1 MYLRLIALFC
11 IELVV
16 FLPVA
21 FSVDFPVGSSRP
33 GEDDNSTTQTSAVKH
48 FLNVTIPR
56 YHNERDLTISGT
68 TKPLSY
74 VEVYID
80 EKRAR
85 AMYAPEDGAF
95 TIYAVSIPGEE
106 VEIEIKSTADNVE
119 LSRKFN
125 ITLDFSPPDLKIS
138 EIPEFTS
145 QQTLVINGTINEYAA
160 VEFSVTSQKDIVKP
174 AKVKGLSIGEVGTNT
189 IEINWDKNSEE
200 DVVEYVVYRD
210 DIRLTTTQDS
220 EFIDSALD
228 SGRSYSYQVAALDD
242 SCNEGEKSEPLTV
255 STEEGGSV
263 YNITPEEIKLSCNQ
277 YSYFQTRNVNGR
289 FTEGLVLGEGVN
301 NVKITATDRAGNSVV
316 VEKTVVFD
324 MSPPEILETNLDKI
338 SPSYIREVTL
348 KGRVS
353 EPATIYVYLG
363 DDDSPSYTDVTDDN
377 NEFSTEIRLRRDVKH
392 GFKREDERRTS
403 RVETGDAWDN
413 EIRIVAVD
421 KVGLSTEVRG
431 DVIYA
436 LCGYGSWW
444 HVDIKEPTP
453 EMLTP
458 RLLIEGFGEIGIAFN
473 ISWQGGFEEA
483 TITDVEVRVQEL
495 SLEKRGEYDLGWA
508 QRPMVHRS
516 NDRKRGYIQLKIN
529 PQDYFTKNMTLLEK
543 ENNLS
548 DHRKGGCIVPSF
560 GCVKIPLQLVIDF
573 EEELP
578 EQYEADYLD
587 RTRESVRVNHYTQ
600 KQCWDIEIP
609 IDRRIPSD
617 KLPEDFLRAAVDLLD
632 STIEN
637 IKMILDPLRTV
648 EKVLFYSCMGAWVI
662 DFFMIFNEKWTC
674 GFSGGIIGKL
684 LTKGSFD
691 VDIARTGK
699 CEIAYDDE
707 EEQEACQACS
717 DAIKQRKDFEETFL
731 QQTCDRIF
739 CPSAPTFQKY
749 VRDAQ
754 KDKTP
759 FKVISVGEG
768 KALKIDTRSDC
779 AREVKTVYEAGT
791 KYDMKNLFISS
802 SEEEGETDC
811 SELHSSD
818 PDCCVNEYK
827 RKWGSS
833 CLIMDEFK
841 ESVCLAAQEQNK
853 LADMEENVG
862 VGCNRIWNAIAG
874 FCDPDGMPV
883 PDLVNTNLYYRT
895 TKSPYDYEVILND
908 GRTIKGRITH
918 RDDNGFIV
926 TQDNGEEIFVLNK
939 DVKEQKV
946 VEDKKQKSTGKV
958 VGVESITGKAE
969 VVEILEGDKAIR
981 EARRK
986 AFMSVDNTRGDDK
999 CLGGHRFGPHD
1010 DTQIY
1015 YRILAPTAEDKEYH
1029 IHRGYITRRV
1039 GLATLSVENQ
1049 GIIGYSFPDK
1059 DRLGDSIVNE
1069 ELIFRPVSNDLA
1081 GLFQDP
1087 KLDNLENNLNF
1098 NSFKDDLVKCADK
1111 PRTAEKKAED
1121 IYKEILSKIGVSG
1134 KEYIVDPTAG
1144 LLRSVQCVC
1153 LPAIVSYLNLYK
1165 RMMEAIRNCFNT
1177 ILVTG
1182 DGSAGVCQAVLSVYV
1197 CDLIWDAIR
1206 CFTRKYSTG
1215 GFQRSA
1221 EGSLGNFFGALT
1233 SAGPSINEKVQSR
1246 YGASAMWKSMFA
1258 EKKLVHSVCLFA
1270 FTGTW
1275 DLDVAGL
1282 LEQDYPIVINSQG
1295 FLYPCER
1302 RFISFNPISRP
1313 YTGLTN
1319 WNYHFGAGLVAGADL
1334 EYTIEM
1340 VCSDGVTCNPSD
1352 GFVNGRCDC
1361 PGGEQRYMIK
1371 SGRLK
1376 AGEILDEEI
1385 FEPVQGGPRA
1395 LGRFDKAVLTWRYK
1409 NNRDETVSE
1418 TKECTIKQ
1426 AGGRPPA
1433 YCNFDYGSG
1442 AFRCGVD
1449 FGAENWIRF
1458 YKEPE
1463 PDKDEYWIGDKISFE
1478 VEVQQSIPEDTT
1490 CNHENCEYTKYLQ
1503 WVIYNKNGKK
1513 IADNFQALEPFN
1525 RKGRYSETINTEHRI
1540 SGSDFGKSIKLTFNT
1555 LRDDGFVDDFTS
1567 TSVNT
1572 IEVSKKGGSFTY
1584 SVGSVEDGKFR
1595 GTKHKLC
1602 EVPFDRDTG
1611 KVQCGTFTI
1620 KIKDAARDGLAL
1632 LQAMEEGTE
1641 YYESECAE
1649 GEDWKAK
1656 FTFYNAREGG
1666 GGPSRTK
1673 AVYNGRIKGETE
1685 RVIEFKVR
1693 CVEETESRKEVKSEG
1708 KEE

>member
-1 MYLRLIALFC
+1 MRKGYLQLIALFC

-21 FSVDFPVGSSRP
+21 FSADFPVGSSKT
-33 GEDDNSTTQTSAVKH
+33 EDEGSSATQTSGKH

-56 YHNERDLTISGT
+56 YYNQRDLTISGT
-68 TKPLSY
+68 TKPSAY
-74 VEVYID
+74 VEVYIN

-85 AMYAPEDGAF
+85 ALYAPEDGVF
-95 TIYAVSIPGEE
+95 TIFAVSIPGEE

-125 ITLDFSPPDLKIS
+125 LTLDTSPPDLKIS
-138 EIPEFTS
+138 GIPEFIS
-145 QQTLVINGTINEYAA
+145 QQTLLINGTVDEYSV
-160 VEFSVTSQKDIVKP
+160 VEFSVTSQKDIIKP
-174 AKVKGLSIGEVGTNT
+174 AKVRGLSTGEVGTNT
-189 IEINWDKNSEE
+189 IETKWTRNSEE

-210 DIRLTTTQDS
+210 GTRLTTTADN

-228 SGRSYSYQVAALDD
+228 SGRSYTYYIAALDEN
-242 SCNEGEKSEPLTV
+242 CNEGEKSEPLTLA
-255 STEEGGSV
+255 TLEGGSV
-263 YNITPEEIKLSCNQ
+263 YNITPEGIELSCGQ
-277 YSYFQTRNVNGR
+277 YSYLQTKNIKGP

-301 NVKITATDRAGNSVV
+301 HVKITATDRAGNSVM
-316 VEKTVVFD
+316 VEKTVIFD

-348 KGRVS
+348 KGKVS
-353 EPATIYVYLG
+353 EPATIHVYLG
-363 DDDSPSYTDVTDDN
+363 DDDSPSYTDATDGN
-377 NEFSTEIRLRRDVKH
+377 NEFSIEAKLRRDIEH
-392 GFKREDERRTS
+392 GFDSGDERREAT
-403 RVETGDAWDN
+403 VETGDAWDN

-421 KVGLSTEVRG
+421 KVGLSTEVSG
-431 DVIYA
+431 NVIYA

-444 HVDIKEPTP
+444 HVEIKEPTP
-453 EMLTP
+453 EILTP
-458 RLLIEGFGEIGIAFN
+458 RLMIEGFGEIGIAFN

-483 TITDVEVRVQEL
+483 TITGVEVRVQEL
-495 SLEKRGEYDLGWA
+495 SLEKRDEYDLGWV
-508 QRPMVHRS
+508 QRPTVYKS
-516 NDRKRGYIQLKIN
+516 NDNKRGYVQIKIN

-548 DHRKGGCIVPSF
+548 DHRKGDCIVPGF

-587 RTRESVRVNHYTQ
+587 KTREDVRVNSYTQ

-632 STIEN
+632 STIDG
-637 IKMILDPLRTV
+637 IKSVLDPLRTI

-684 LTKGSFD
+684 LTKGTFD
-691 VDIARTGK
+691 ADIARTGK

-717 DAIKQRKDFEETFL
+717 DAIKQRKDFEETFM

-749 VRDAQ
+749 VSDAQ

-759 FKVISVGEG
+759 FKVISVGED

-779 AREVKTVYEAGT
+779 AREVKNVYDAGT
-791 KYDMKNLFISS
+791 EYDMKNLFIAST
-802 SEEEGETDC
+802 EEEGETDC

-818 PDCCVNEYK
+818 PDCCVDEYT
-827 RKWGSS
+827 RKWGTA
-833 CLIMDEFK
+833 CLIMDEWK

-862 VGCNRIWNAIAG
+862 VGCNRIWNAVAG

-895 TKSPYDYEVILND
+895 TTSPYDYEIILND
-908 GRTIKGRITH
+908 DRTIKGKITH
-918 RDDNGFIV
+918 REDNGFIV
-926 TQDNGEEIFVLNK
+926 TQDNGKEIFVLNK
-939 DVKEQKV
+939 DVKEQKT
-946 VEDKKQKSTGKV
+946 VENNKQKAAGKA
-958 VGVESITGKAE
+958 VGIESITGNAE
-969 VVEILEGDKAIR
+969 VVEVIEGDEAIR
-981 EARRK
+981 EARRD
-986 AFMSVDNTRGDDK
+986 AFVGLDNTRGDDK
-999 CLGGHRFGPHD
+999 CLGGHRFGPQD

-1015 YRILAPTAEDKEYH
+1015 YRILAPTADDKEYH
-1029 IHRGYITRRV
+1029 VHRGYVARRV
-1039 GLATLSVENQ
+1039 GLTTLAIENQ
-1049 GIIGYSFPDK
+1049 GIIGYQLPDN

-1081 GLFQDP
+1081 PYFQEPETEGAKYKFPPEFKED
-1087 KLDNLENNLNF
+1087 LEGCTDKKVTD
-1098 NSFKDDLVKCADK
+1098 SQVQDLY
-1111 PRTAEKKAED
+1111 E
-1121 IYKEILSKIGVSG
+1121 EILSKIGVTG
-1134 KEYIVDPTAG
+1134 QEYIVDPTSG
-1144 LLRSVQCVC
+1144 ILRSVQCVC

-1177 ILVTG
+1177 ILLTG

-1206 CFTRKYSTG
+1206 CFTRKFSYG

-1233 SAGPSINEKVQSR
+1233 NAGTSINERIQGR

-1295 FLYPCER
+1295 FMYPCER
-1302 RFISFNPISRP
+1302 RFISFNPVSRP

-1340 VCSDGVTCNPSD
+1340 VCSDGVTCNPAD

-1361 PGGEQRYMIK
+1361 PGGEQRYLVK

-1376 AGEILDEEI
+1376 SGEILDEEI
-1385 FEPVQGGPRA
+1385 FEAVQGGPRA
-1395 LGRFDKAVLTWRYK
+1395 LGRFDTAVLTWRYK
-1409 NNRDETVSE
+1409 NNRDETVTE
-1418 TKECTIKQ
+1418 KKECTISEK
-1426 AGGRPPA
+1426 GGSPPA

-1458 YKEPE
+1458 YKDPEPE
-1463 PDKDEYWIGDKISFE
+1463 EKEYYLGDKPLFE
-1478 VEVQQSIPEDTT
+1478 LEVQQSIPEDTT
-1490 CNHENCEYTKYLQ
+1490 CNQEDCDYTKYLQ
-1503 WVIYNKNGKK
+1503 WVIYNANGKK
-1513 IADNFQALEPFN
+1513 IADNFNNLERFN
-1525 RKGRYSETINTEHRI
+1525 RRGRYTETIPTNYEIRPTNYEIRL
-1540 SGSDFGKSIKLTFNT
+1540 SDFGKKVKLAFNT
-1555 LRDDGFVDDFTS
+1555 LRDDGFVESFTS

-1572 IEVSKKGGSFTY
+1572 IEVSKKGGSFSY
-1584 SVGSVEDGKFR
+1584 SIGNIEDGKFK
-1595 GTKHKLC
+1595 GEYQGSC
-1602 EVPFDRDTG
+1602 EYKEG
-1611 KVQCGTFTI
+1611 KATCGTFII
-1620 KIKDAARDGLAL
+1620 KIKKEAKDGNAW
-1632 LQAMEEGTE
+1632 LQAMEEGVTVD
-1641 YYESECAE
+1641 ESECAE
-1649 GEDWKAK
+1649 GEVWKAK
-1656 FTFYNAREGG
+1656 FTFYNALEGG

-1673 AVYNGRIKGETE
+1673 AVYNGNTQET
-1685 RVIEFKVR
+1685 VIEFKVR
-1693 CVEETESRKEVKSEG
+1693 CVKEIETEEKE
-1708 KEE
+1708 